1 MSEAVTA
8 PMGPAGAVQSPLR
21 VLREQAGL
29 ELVALAAMLKVAPQK
44 LEALEAGR
52 YHELPDMTFARALA
66 KSVCRALKVDSSE
79 VLVHLPASPGVVI
92 KEANEGLNAPFPMK
106 SVGATGKVVHTVP
119 VWAVSKPVWMTVL
132 LLSAALGLWFLLP
145 QLTGESSFMSETQ
158 PPAALELAAVE
169 SAPPFPRSP
178 PSSDLPALTEVAA
191 PVTALPPPVAAEPAL
206 PAPPV
211 HDAAALSVSAEE
223 TVVAP
228 LQIRAL
234 ESSWVQVTASS
245 GRVLLQRQLSAGEV
259 VVLSEGLPLAVVVGR
274 ADATEVSVRGVTFDT
289 RPFVRNNVARF
300 EVK

>member
-66 KSVCRALKVDSSE
+66 KSVCRALKVDPSE

-92 KEANEGLNAPFPMK
+92 KEANEGLNAPFPVK
-106 SVGATGKVVHTVP
+106 SVGATGKVVHVVP

-158 PPAALELAAVE
+158 PPAALELAAVK
-169 SAPPFPRSP
+169 SAPPFPLSP
-178 PSSDLPALTEVAA
+178 PSSDLPALPEVAA
-191 PVTALPPPVAAEPAL
+191 PVTVLPPPVAAEPAL
-206 PAPPV
+206 PA
-211 HDAAALSVSAEE
+211 HDAAALSVPAEE

-228 LQIRAL
+228 LQLRAL
-234 ESSWVQVTASS
+234 ESSWVQVTGSS

-259 VVLSEGLPLAVVVGR
+259 VALNEGLPLAVVVGR
-274 ADATEVSVRGVTFDT
+274 ADATEVSVRGVIFDT